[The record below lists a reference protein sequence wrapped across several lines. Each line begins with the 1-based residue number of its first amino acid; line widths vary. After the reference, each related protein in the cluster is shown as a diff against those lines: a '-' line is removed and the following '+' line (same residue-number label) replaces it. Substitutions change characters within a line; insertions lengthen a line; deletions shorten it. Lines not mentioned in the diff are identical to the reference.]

1 MIIILPLR
9 PFYDTIMLIIR
20 KRKDMEDLV
29 RQYKLKNLS
38 IGFVPT
44 MGYLHEGHASLI
56 RQSFNDQQ
64 ITICSIFVNPTQFNN
79 PEDFKLYPK
88 DEKGDIKL
96 LQDNGCDALFIPGDE
111 FVNDILDVSIDM
123 KGLDKIL
130 EGEFRPGHFKGM
142 VNIVS
147 LLFQIVQPDKAY
159 FGQKDFQQLCIVRML
174 AAQKFP
180 KVEIVAAPIVRETE
194 GLAMSS
200 RNARLSKEEKQNAGK
215 ISQALFSIQKRSKQI
230 HTAKVLKEQAIKDF
244 FSSEDLKLEYLE
256 IVDAQ
261 TLVPVSELFSG
272 LSAVVCV
279 AAFSGKVRLID
290 NIVINS

>member
-1 MIIILPLR
+1 
-9 PFYDTIMLIIR
+9 
-20 KRKDMEDLV
+20 MEDLV
-29 RQYKLKNLS
+29 RQFKLKNLS

-56 RQSFNDQQ
+56 RQSLSDYQF
-64 ITICSIFVNPTQFNN
+64 TICSIFVNPTQFNN

-88 DEKGDIKL
+88 DEKRDIQL
-96 LQDNGCDALFIPGDE
+96 LQNNGCDALFIPGDE

-147 LLFQIVQPDKAY
+147 LLFQVVQPDKAY
-159 FGQKDFQQLCIVRML
+159 FGQKDFQQLCIVQML

-180 KVEIVAAPIVRETE
+180 AIKIVSAPIVREPD

-200 RNARLSKEEKQNAGK
+200 RNARLSKEEKQNALK
-215 ISQALFSIQKRSKQI
+215 ISQALFSIQQHSQNIHDSK
-230 HTAKVLKEQAIKDF
+230 TLKEQAIKEF
-244 FSSEDLKLEYLE
+244 FTSEELRLEYLE
-256 IVDAQ
+256 IVDVQ
-261 TLVPVSELFSG
+261 TLAPVPKLFPG
-272 LSAVVCV
+272 NTAVVCI
-279 AAFSGKVRLID
+279 AAFAGKVRLID
-290 NIVINS
+290 NIIINS